1 MSSAGRVFTQGS
13 NAVTINFTATSTR
26 YVRVN
31 ITANTGWAA
40 AQLSEL
46 EIYGT
51 STSSPNLALG
61 KAMSESGHSQNYV
74 AANANDA
81 NQGTYWESVNNAFPQ
96 HLQVDLA
103 ASVSVNRVVLK
114 TPTSGWGARTQTL
127 SVQGSTNGTTFTDI
141 VPSAAYNFDPA
152 AASTV
157 TINFGQTTQR
167 YIRIRITANTA
178 WPAGQISELE
188 VYGPG
193 GPVDSTPPSV
203 PGTLSFTQSGTTI
216 NLSWGASTDTGG
228 SGLAGYDIYR
238 NGTLATSVGAGTT
251 TWADTQPTTATVSYF
266 VRARD
271 NAGNQSGNS
280 NTVTRTG
287 TSAGHHAAERAGQ
300 PDLHPDQLR
309 DQPELGRLDR
319 QRRRQ
324 RHGRVQRVPQ
334 RRADRDHRQ
343 RHQLLRPAAHHDDGV
358 VLRPG
363 P

>member
-13 NAVTINFTATSTR
+13 ECGDDQLHRDHRTR

-127 SVQGSTNGTTFTDI
+127 SVQGSTNGTD
-141 VPSAAYNFDPA
+141 VHRHRAVGRVQLRPGRRQHGDDQLRADDPA
-152 AASTV
+152 
-157 TINFGQTTQR
+157 
-167 YIRIRITANTA
+167 
-178 WPAGQISELE
+178 
-188 VYGPG
+188 
-193 GPVDSTPPSV
+193 
-203 PGTLSFTQSGTTI
+203 
-216 NLSWGASTDTGG
+216 
-228 SGLAGYDIYR
+228 
-238 NGTLATSVGAGTT
+238 
-251 TWADTQPTTATVSYF
+251 
-266 VRARD
+266 
-271 NAGNQSGNS
+271 
-280 NTVTRTG
+280 
-287 TSAGHHAAERAGQ
+287 
-300 PDLHPDQLR
+300 LHPDPDHGQH
-309 DQPELGRLDR
+309 RLA
-319 QRRRQ
+319 
-324 RHGRVQRVPQ
+324 G
-334 RRADRDHRQ
+334 RAD
-343 RHQLLRPAAHHDDGV
+343 LRA
-358 VLRPG
+358 
-363 P
+363 